1 MIQKYEKQREM
12 KLRQNEEKK
21 ARKANKD
28 KEEMVAM
35 LPQ

>member
-1 MIQKYEKQREM
+1 M

-28 KEEMVAM
+28 KEEMIAM
-35 LPQ
+35 LAQ

>member
-1 MIQKYEKQREM
+1 M

-28 KEEMVAM
+28 KEEMIAM
-35 LPQ
+35 LAK